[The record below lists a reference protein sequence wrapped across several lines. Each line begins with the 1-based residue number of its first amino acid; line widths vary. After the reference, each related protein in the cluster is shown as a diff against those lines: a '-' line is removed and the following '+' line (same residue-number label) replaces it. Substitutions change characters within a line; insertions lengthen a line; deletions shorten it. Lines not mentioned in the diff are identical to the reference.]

1 MFFLISRNGSHVFK
15 HEIHCVKATIKQW
28 KQQSKG
34 IWLLGEP
41 AVTCLHSLSLLIHGS
56 ALFIAQFSN
65 TRCWLKLLGRT
76 QFRKAFYNSVSDLLD
91 PRFAHFINSYFLC
104 VCFEGSLGG
113 SDILSMRMHS
123 KKKIFCKHVGP
134 LVIQNQDFP
143 LYDIQVLIIF
153 FAQLFKQTSPTFTT
167 RHPQRRTFL

>member
-1 MFFLISRNGSHVFK
+1 MFFLISHCGSPVFK

-65 TRCWLKLLGRT
+65 TRCWLKLLE
-76 QFRKAFYNSVSDLLD
+76 RKHNFGKLFIIYSDLLD
-91 PRFAHFINSYFLC
+91 PRAHFINSYFLC
-104 VCFEGSLGG
+104 VFWRLV

-123 KKKIFCKHVGP
+123 KKKNFCKHVGP

>member
-1 MFFLISRNGSHVFK
+1 MYDNLPIWILCLLFSCIVQKKSIFQPIEMFFLISRNGSHVFK

-76 QFRKAFYNSVSDLLD
+76 QFRKAFYNSFSDLLD

-104 VCFEGSLGG
+104 VFW
-113 SDILSMRMHS
+113 R
-123 KKKIFCKHVGP
+123 
-134 LVIQNQDFP
+134 LVIREWYSIYAYAF
-143 LYDIQVLIIF
+143 
-153 FAQLFKQTSPTFTT
+153 
-167 RHPQRRTFL
+167 

>member
-1 MFFLISRNGSHVFK
+1 MDSLFVVRLYSAKKVFLANKKNLISHNGSRVFK

-65 TRCWLKLLGRT
+65 TRCWLKLLEQT
-76 QFRKAFYNSVSDLLD
+76 QFLKASF
-91 PRFAHFINSYFLC
+91 RFSRPSCIFHINSYFLC
-104 VCFEGSLGG
+104 VFWRLVRGEWYF
-113 SDILSMRMHS
+113 
-123 KKKIFCKHVGP
+123 IFA
-134 LVIQNQDFP
+134 NAF
-143 LYDIQVLIIF
+143 
-153 FAQLFKQTSPTFTT
+153 
-167 RHPQRRTFL
+167 